1 MKVKEIKH
9 LTRLSDLTI
18 DEILDILQVANRLAK
33 GETTCSLSGGVVAN
47 LFFEPSTR
55 TQYSFL
61 MAEKK
66 LGLNTMDF
74 SAQTSSVQKGETL
87 YDTVKTFEAIG
98 VDAVVIRHPQNNY
111 FDELIGKIDIP
122 ILNGGDGSGNHPTQS
137 LLDLLTIYQEYGRF
151 EGLKIAI
158 VGDIAHSRVAHTN
171 IEVMT
176 RLGMDV
182 HLVAPAQFQEP
193 GYDWEELDEVLEDMD
208 IVMLLRVQHERHDG
222 TMVLTKDEYH
232 QKYGLTVEREKRMKE
247 GSIIMHPAPF
257 NRGVEIANEV
267 VECNRSRIF
276 KQMSNGVFI
285 RMACLHRSLKNKKN

>member
-18 DEILDILQVANRLAK
+18 DEILEILQVANRLAN

-61 MAEKK
+61 MAEQK

-193 GYDWEELDEVLEDMD
+193 GYDWEELDKVLEDMD

-222 TMVLTKDEYH
+222 IMVLTKDEYH

-247 GSIIMHPAPF
+247 GAIIMHPAPF
-257 NRGVEIANEV
+257 NRGVEIADEV

>member
-18 DEILDILQVANRLAK
+18 DEILEILQVANRLAN

-193 GYDWEELDEVLEDMD
+193 GYDWEELDKVLEDMD
-208 IVMLLRVQHERHDG
+208 ILMLLRVQHERHDG

-247 GSIIMHPAPF
+247 GAIIMHPAPF
-257 NRGVEIANEV
+257 NRGVEIADEV

-285 RMACLHRSLKNKKN
+285 RMACLHRSLKNKKH

>member
-1 MKVKEIKH
+1 MKH

-18 DEILDILQVANRLAK
+18 DEILEILQVANRLAN

-61 MAEKK
+61 MAEQK

-193 GYDWEELDEVLEDMD
+193 GYDWEELDKVLEDMD

-222 TMVLTKDEYH
+222 IMVLTKDEYH

-247 GSIIMHPAPF
+247 GAIIMHPAPF
-257 NRGVEIANEV
+257 NRGVEIADEV

>member
-18 DEILDILQVANRLAK
+18 DEILEILQVANRLAN

-61 MAEKK
+61 MAEQK

-193 GYDWEELDEVLEDMD
+193 GYDWEELDKVLEDMD

-247 GSIIMHPAPF
+247 GAIIMHPAPF
-257 NRGVEIANEV
+257 NRGVEIADEV
-267 VECNRSRIF
+267 VKCNRSRIF
-276 KQMSNGVFI
+276 KQMSNGVFM

>member
-18 DEILDILQVANRLAK
+18 DEILDILQVANRLAN

-193 GYDWEELDEVLEDMD
+193 GYDWEELDKVLEDMD

-247 GSIIMHPAPF
+247 GAIIMHPAPF
-257 NRGVEIANEV
+257 NRGVEIADEV

-285 RMACLHRSLKNKKN
+285 RMACLHRSLKNKKH

>member
-1 MKVKEIKH
+1 MKEIKH

-18 DEILDILQVANRLAK
+18 DEILEILQVANRLAN

-61 MAEKK
+61 MAEQK

-193 GYDWEELDEVLEDMD
+193 GYDWEELDKVLEDMD

-247 GSIIMHPAPF
+247 GAIIMHPAPF
-257 NRGVEIANEV
+257 NRGVEIADEV

-285 RMACLHRSLKNKKN
+285 RMACLHRSLKNKKH

>member
-1 MKVKEIKH
+1 M
-9 LTRLSDLTI
+9 
-18 DEILDILQVANRLAK
+18 QVANRLAN

-193 GYDWEELDEVLEDMD
+193 GYDWEELDKVLEDMD

-247 GSIIMHPAPF
+247 GAIIMHPAPF
-257 NRGVEIANEV
+257 NRGVEIADEV

-285 RMACLHRSLKNKKN
+285 RMACLHRSLKNKKH